1 MQTILGALPR
11 FSPEILIA
19 AQIPHLITDL
29 HWYISTPLITPT
41 ELVSKLANPE
51 GQQSAPKVSKL
62 PLPISDSPLV
72 IDLPDGQKIVVGKMT
87 QGSVIEVA
95 TWRGVGRPDS
105 RTSRLMLG
113 MGTGN
118 VNDDSDQESAQQNP
132 QQRPAAPRKPE
143 GFAGVIFTIEHFIKN
158 FSKINWS
165 ATFKALFASLTSKK
179 AKTPKA
185 PRPVADAAT
194 ARPAAEADIRPAITV
209 APVSEDADI
218 EEWLNKITEK
228 ASRSTAGSQKPAAK
242 KAPAKKAAVTKKAT
256 AKSTAKRK

>member
-1 MQTILGALPR
+1 M
-11 FSPEILIA
+11 
-19 AQIPHLITDL
+19 
-29 HWYISTPLITPT
+29 
-41 ELVSKLANPE
+41 ANQE

-113 MGTGN
+113 MGNGN
-118 VNDDSDQESAQQNP
+118 VNDDSDQEGSQQGSS
-132 QQRPAAPRKPE
+132 QRPATQPKPK
-143 GFAGVIFTIEHFIKN
+143 GFAGVLFTVQHIFKN
-158 FSKINWS
+158 FNKINWS
-165 ATFKALFASLTSKK
+165 ATFKALVESVTSKK
-179 AKTPKA
+179 KKPARAPKA
-185 PRPVADAAT
+185 AA
-194 ARPAAEADIRPAITV
+194 APASDQVREPEIRPAITV

-228 ASRSTAGSQKPAAK
+228 ASRTSASAAKPAAK
-242 KAPAKKAAVTKKAT
+242 KTPAKRTTVTKKAT
-256 AKSTAKRK
+256 AKTTAKRK

>member
-1 MQTILGALPR
+1 M
-11 FSPEILIA
+11 
-19 AQIPHLITDL
+19 
-29 HWYISTPLITPT
+29 ISARLTSLAR
-41 ELVSKLANPE
+41 LVSRLANQE
-51 GQQSAPKVSKL
+51 SEKAGPKVSKL

-118 VNDDSDQESAQQNP
+118 VNDDSDQDNAQQGS
-132 QQRPAAPRKPE
+132 QQRPPAPRKPE
-143 GFAGVIFTIEHFIKN
+143 GFAGVVFSIKYFFKN

-165 ATFKALFASLTSKK
+165 ATVKAIVASLTSKK
-179 AKTPKA
+179 AKAPKA
-185 PRPVADAAT
+185 TNQSASPQVTSVTEPN
-194 ARPAAEADIRPAITV
+194 IRPAITV

-228 ASRSTAGSQKPAAK
+228 ASRSASSINKPPVKKSLAK
-242 KAPAKKAAVTKKAT
+242 KTVVTKKAA